1 MLLKILMSL
10 VIKPFLQVFQPFITC
25 HSLVLLLTL
34 NILHLLASRAQQV
47 PAVSQSAYSP
57 SSSDTGDSMLAN
69 SPQTVLTKSVPP
81 ANIMGLPPT
90 QPRTKVKKTKPKLK
104 HDGIVTSLYSIVLSV
119 SCKETLPNISRFF
132 PNRVEF

>member
-1 MLLKILMSL
+1 M
-10 VIKPFLQVFQPFITC
+10 
-25 HSLVLLLTL
+25 
-34 NILHLLASRAQQV
+34 LHLLASRAQQV

-90 QPRTKVKKTKPKLK
+90 QPTTKVKKENIIMIMT
-104 HDGIVTSLYSIVLSV
+104 VSV
-119 SCKETLPNISRFF
+119 IQ
-132 PNRVEF
+132 VEIFEVDVNCCTHKNK